1 MRFDKGY
8 ILLRD
13 LRFHAFHGVLPQE
26 RLVGGNFVVDLRVG
40 YPLAQV
46 MTSDQVDDTLNY
58 ASLYAL
64 VEREMQQPSSLLEH
78 VAGRIAQA
86 IAKTFP
92 QALSIDLTL
101 TKQNPPMGADS
112 KGAGVEM
119 HFVRSEKKK
128 VNSEKF

>member
-1 MRFDKGY
+1 MRFGKGY

-40 YPLAQV
+40 YPLAQA
-46 MTSDQVDDTLNY
+46 MTSDRVDDTLNY

-92 QALSIDLTL
+92 EALSIDLTL
-101 TKQNPPMGADS
+101 TKQNPPMGADC

-119 HFVRSEKKK
+119 HFEK
-128 VNSEKF
+128 

>member
-40 YPLAQV
+40 YPLAQA
-46 MTSDQVDDTLNY
+46 MTSDRVDDTLNY

-92 QALSIDLTL
+92 EALSIDLML
-101 TKQNPPMGADS
+101 TKQNPPMGADC

-119 HFVRSEKKK
+119 HFEK
-128 VNSEKF
+128 

>member
-40 YPLAQV
+40 YPLAQA
-46 MTSDQVDDTLNY
+46 MTSDRVDDTLNY

-101 TKQNPPMGADS
+101 TKQNPPMGADC

-119 HFVRSEKKK
+119 HFEK
-128 VNSEKF
+128 

>member
-1 MRFDKGY
+1 MRLDKGY
-8 ILLRD
+8 IFLRD

-26 RLVGGNFVVDLRVG
+26 RQVGGNFVVDLRVG
-40 YPLAQV
+40 YPLAQA
-46 MTSDQVDDTLNY
+46 MASDQVEDTLNY

-64 VEREMQQPSSLLEH
+64 VEREMQQPSALLEH

-86 IAKTFP
+86 IAKNFP

-101 TKQNPPMGADS
+101 TKQNPPMGADC

-119 HFVRSEKKK
+119 HFVEVNNEK
-128 VNSEKF
+128 

>member
-40 YPLAQV
+40 YPLAQA
-46 MTSDQVDDTLNY
+46 MTSDRVDDTLNY

-92 QALSIDLTL
+92 EALSIDLTL
-101 TKQNPPMGADS
+101 TKQNPPMGADC

-119 HFVRSEKKK
+119 HVEK
-128 VNSEKF
+128 

>member
-40 YPLAQV
+40 YPLAQA
-46 MTSDQVDDTLNY
+46 MTSDRVDDTLNY

-92 QALSIDLTL
+92 EALSIDLTL
-101 TKQNPPMGADS
+101 TKQNPPMGADC

-119 HFVRSEKKK
+119 HFVRSEK
-128 VNSEKF
+128 

>member
-1 MRFDKGY
+1 MRLDKGY
-8 ILLRD
+8 IFLRD

-40 YPLAQV
+40 YPLAQT
-46 MTSDQVDDTLNY
+46 MASDQVEDTLNY

-64 VEREMQQPSSLLEH
+64 VEREMQQPSALLEH
-78 VAGRIAQA
+78 VAGRITQA
-86 IAKTFP
+86 IAKNFP

-101 TKQNPPMGADS
+101 TKQNPPMGADC

-119 HFVRSEKKK
+119 HFVEVNNEK
-128 VNSEKF
+128 

>member
-1 MRFDKGY
+1 MKLDKGY
-8 ILLRD
+8 ILLSD

-40 YPLAQV
+40 YPLAQA
-46 MTSDQVDDTLNY
+46 MTFDQVDDTLNY

-64 VEREMQQPSSLLEH
+64 VEREMQQTSSLLEH

-101 TKQNPPMGADS
+101 TKQNPPMGADC

-119 HFVRSEKKK
+119 HFVRSEK
-128 VNSEKF
+128 

>member
-1 MRFDKGY
+1 MKLDKGY
-8 ILLRD
+8 ILLSD

-40 YPLAQV
+40 YPLAQA
-46 MTSDQVDDTLNY
+46 MTFDQVDDTLNY

-101 TKQNPPMGADS
+101 TKQNPPMGADC

-119 HFVRSEKKK
+119 HFIRSEK
-128 VNSEKF
+128 

>member
-1 MRFDKGY
+1 MKLDKGY
-8 ILLRD
+8 ILLSD
-13 LRFHAFHGVLPQE
+13 LCFHAFHGVLPQE

-40 YPLAQV
+40 YPLAQA
-46 MTSDQVDDTLNY
+46 MTFDQVDDTLNY

-92 QALSIDLTL
+92 EALSIDLTL
-101 TKQNPPMGADS
+101 TKQNPPMGADC
-112 KGAGVEM
+112 KGGGVEM
-119 HFVRSEKKK
+119 HFVRSEK
-128 VNSEKF
+128 

>member
-40 YPLAQV
+40 YPLAQA
-46 MTSDQVDDTLNY
+46 MTSDRVDDTLNY

-78 VAGRIAQA
+78 VAGRIAQT

-92 QALSIDLTL
+92 EALSIDLTL
-101 TKQNPPMGADS
+101 TKQNPPMGADC

-119 HFVRSEKKK
+119 HFEK
-128 VNSEKF
+128 

>member
-1 MRFDKGY
+1 MKLDKGY
-8 ILLRD
+8 ILLSD

-40 YPLAQV
+40 YPLVQA
-46 MTSDQVDDTLNY
+46 MTFDQVDDTLNY

-101 TKQNPPMGADS
+101 TKQNPPMGADC

-119 HFVRSEKKK
+119 HFIRSEK
-128 VNSEKF
+128 

>member
-1 MRFDKGY
+1 MKLDKGY
-8 ILLRD
+8 ILLSD

-40 YPLAQV
+40 YPLAQA
-46 MTSDQVDDTLNY
+46 MTFDQVDDTLNY

-78 VAGRIAQA
+78 VAERIAQA

-101 TKQNPPMGADS
+101 TKQNPPMGADC

-119 HFVRSEKKK
+119 RFVRSEK
-128 VNSEKF
+128 

>member
-40 YPLAQV
+40 YPLAQA
-46 MTSDQVDDTLNY
+46 MTSDRVDDTLNY

-101 TKQNPPMGADS
+101 TKQNPPMGADC

-119 HFVRSEKKK
+119 HFVRSEK
-128 VNSEKF
+128 

>member
-40 YPLAQV
+40 YPLAQA
-46 MTSDQVDDTLNY
+46 MTSDRVDDTLNY

-92 QALSIDLTL
+92 EALSIDLTL
-101 TKQNPPMGADS
+101 TKQNPPMGADC

-119 HFVRSEKKK
+119 HFEK
-128 VNSEKF
+128 

>member
-1 MRFDKGY
+1 MKLDKGY
-8 ILLRD
+8 ILLSD

-40 YPLAQV
+40 YPLVQA
-46 MTSDQVDDTLNY
+46 MTFDQVDDTLNY

-101 TKQNPPMGADS
+101 TKQNPPMGADC

-119 HFVRSEKKK
+119 HFVRSEK
-128 VNSEKF
+128 

>member
-1 MRFDKGY
+1 MKLDKGY
-8 ILLRD
+8 ILLSD

-40 YPLAQV
+40 YPLAQA
-46 MTSDQVDDTLNY
+46 MTFDQVNDTLNY

-101 TKQNPPMGADS
+101 TKQNPPMGADC
-112 KGAGVEM
+112 KRAGVEM
-119 HFVRSEKKK
+119 HFVRSEK
-128 VNSEKF
+128 

>member
-40 YPLAQV
+40 YPLAQA
-46 MTSDQVDDTLNY
+46 MTSDRVDDTLNY

-92 QALSIDLTL
+92 EALSIDLTL
-101 TKQNPPMGADS
+101 TKQNPPMGADC

-119 HFVRSEKKK
+119 YFEK
-128 VNSEKF
+128 

>member
-40 YPLAQV
+40 YPLAQA
-46 MTSDQVDDTLNY
+46 MTSDRVDDTLNY

-92 QALSIDLTL
+92 EALSIDLTL
-101 TKQNPPMGADS
+101 TKQNPPMGADC

-119 HFVRSEKKK
+119 HFIRSEK
-128 VNSEKF
+128 

>member
-1 MRFDKGY
+1 MKLDKGY
-8 ILLRD
+8 ILLSD

-40 YPLAQV
+40 YSLAQA
-46 MTSDQVDDTLNY
+46 MTFDQVDDTLNY

-86 IAKTFP
+86 IAKSFP

-101 TKQNPPMGADS
+101 TKQNPPMGADC

-119 HFVRSEKKK
+119 HFVRSEK
-128 VNSEKF
+128 

>member
-40 YPLAQV
+40 YPLAQA
-46 MTSDQVDDTLNY
+46 MTSDRVDDTLNY

-86 IAKTFP
+86 SAKTFP
-92 QALSIDLTL
+92 EAISIDLTL
-101 TKQNPPMGADS
+101 TKQNPPMGADC

-119 HFVRSEKKK
+119 HFEK
-128 VNSEKF
+128 

>member
-1 MRFDKGY
+1 MKLDKGY
-8 ILLRD
+8 ILLSD

-40 YPLAQV
+40 YPLVQA
-46 MTSDQVDDTLNY
+46 MTFDQVDDTLNY

-101 TKQNPPMGADS
+101 TKQNPPIGADC

-119 HFVRSEKKK
+119 HFVRSEK
-128 VNSEKF
+128 

>member
-1 MRFDKGY
+1 MKLDKGY
-8 ILLRD
+8 ILLSD
-13 LRFHAFHGVLPQE
+13 LCFHAFHGVLPQE

-40 YPLAQV
+40 YPLAQA
-46 MTSDQVDDTLNY
+46 MTSDQVNDTLNY

-101 TKQNPPMGADS
+101 TKQNPPMGADC

-119 HFVRSEKKK
+119 HFVRSEK
-128 VNSEKF
+128 

>member
-1 MRFDKGY
+1 MKLDKGY
-8 ILLRD
+8 ILLSD

-40 YPLAQV
+40 YPLAQA
-46 MTSDQVDDTLNY
+46 MTSDQVNDTLNY

-64 VEREMQQPSSLLEH
+64 VEREMQQTSSLLEH

-101 TKQNPPMGADS
+101 TKQNPPMGADC

-119 HFVRSEKKK
+119 HFVRSEK
-128 VNSEKF
+128 

>member
-40 YPLAQV
+40 YPLAQA
-46 MTSDQVDDTLNY
+46 MTSDRVDDTLNY

-78 VAGRIAQA
+78 VAGRIAQT

-101 TKQNPPMGADS
+101 TKQNPPRGADC

-119 HFVRSEKKK
+119 HFEK
-128 VNSEKF
+128 

>member
-40 YPLAQV
+40 YPLAQA
-46 MTSDQVDDTLNY
+46 MTSDRVDDTLNY

-92 QALSIDLTL
+92 EDLSIDLTL
-101 TKQNPPMGADS
+101 TKQNPPMGADC

-119 HFVRSEKKK
+119 HFEK
-128 VNSEKF
+128 

>member
-40 YPLAQV
+40 YPLAQA
-46 MTSDQVDDTLNY
+46 MTSDRVDDTLNY

-78 VAGRIAQA
+78 VAGRIAQT

-101 TKQNPPMGADS
+101 TKQNPPIGADC

-119 HFVRSEKKK
+119 HFEK
-128 VNSEKF
+128 

>member
-1 MRFDKGY
+1 MKLDKGY
-8 ILLRD
+8 IILSD

-40 YPLAQV
+40 YPLAQA

-101 TKQNPPMGADS
+101 TKQNPPMGADC

-119 HFVRSEKKK
+119 HFVRSEK
-128 VNSEKF
+128 